1 MGGGGG
7 SPLSCWFG
15 CVVVGGG
22 DESLQRAQMP
32 SHHRTEPHSKS
43 SQKLNPDQARVSY
56 VPPEVDLDFQN
67 FF

>member
-1 MGGGGG
+1 MGAPPSRAGLGVLG
-7 SPLSCWFG
+7 
-15 CVVVGGG
+15 GGG